1 MTQKYFFLLFVFSN
15 VIQSA
20 MKNRTQ
26 LKIYVL
32 SRGVIS
38 PDANS
43 FPEYMLNLLSLLK
56 TVKGLK
62 VQPNIDKKSGKKY
75 FSWERNS
82 LR

>member
-1 MTQKYFFLLFVFSN
+1 
-15 VIQSA
+15 
-20 MKNRTQ
+20 
-26 LKIYVL
+26 L